1 MRFAAFRCVEYQ
13 DFWFAP
19 IWSEIASLYEFV
31 GAVKRHLANGIAS
44 NRQKDTETD

>member
-1 MRFAAFRCVEYQ
+1 MRFAALRYTNNQ
-13 DFWFAP
+13 DFQFAL